1 MASDESTPKIGV
13 GQIIVK
19 KIYTISFCCALTI
32 MLLNQE
38 VEANADHGKPRFM
51 HMPLR
56 LRNPRGAGISHQ
68 GARVPNLPESCNLP
82 ESHNL
87 SVTEES
93 EAEPKDHVNLLGDSG
108 TSPSFAQLPQHRFD
122 PRGAG
127 VSRPMDKDSAN
138 AEFVSTNQM
147 ESASPHVNQ
156 VRFSHLPRLHNPRG
170 VNVVKQI
177 RAAQEAVNNEKVN
190 LPANDEGDRS

>member
-1 MASDESTPKIGV
+1 MASDESKPKIGV
-13 GQIIVK
+13 GQ
-19 KIYTISFCCALTI
+19 
-32 MLLNQE
+32 LNQE

-56 LRNPRGAGISHQ
+56 LRNPRGA
-68 GARVPNLPESCNLP
+68 
-82 ESHNL
+82 
-87 SVTEES
+87 
-93 EAEPKDHVNLLGDSG
+93 EPKDHVNLLGDSS

-138 AEFVSTNQM
+138 VEFAPTNQM
-147 ESASPHVNQ
+147 ESASPDVNQ
-156 VRFSHLPRLHNPRG
+156 VRFSHLPRLHNPGG